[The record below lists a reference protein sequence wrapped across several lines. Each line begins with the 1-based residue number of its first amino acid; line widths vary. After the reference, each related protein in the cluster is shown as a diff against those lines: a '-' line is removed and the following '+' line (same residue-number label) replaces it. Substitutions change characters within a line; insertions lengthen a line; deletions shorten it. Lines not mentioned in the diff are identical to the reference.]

1 LNLIDERR
9 YSELLQR
16 SRNLEDEA
24 AMQKFLELIRDAY
37 DLQHMYFA
45 VLAKNPS
52 SFASAFG
59 TYPEAWRT
67 YYRDH
72 NLFSVDPVFT
82 RSLEQPTMWENL
94 AGLSETEHAVMRER
108 EKHGIG
114 PHGMTIP
121 ITNTN
126 GDVALLSLTGGDV
139 DAQTWF
145 KRAQVLL
152 RELRD
157 IGLILLT
164 AYMES
169 KGAKPAAVEL
179 SQRHL
184 ECIRLLGHG
193 MSVDDIARF
202 QGTTKKTT
210 SNHIREAKARLHAR
224 TNSQLIYNA
233 IQLGFLEV

>member
-1 LNLIDERR
+1 
-9 YSELLQR
+9 
-16 SRNLEDEA
+16 
-24 AMQKFLELIRDAY
+24 MQKFLELIRDAY

-45 VLAKNPS
+45 VLAKGPYN
-52 SFASAFG
+52 FVTAFG
-59 TYPEAWRT
+59 TYPEAWRV

-72 NLFSVDPVFT
+72 SLYSVDPVFT

-94 AGLSETEHAVMRER
+94 VGLSETEAAVMRAR

-126 GDVALLSLTGGDV
+126 GDVALLSLTGGDI
-139 DAQTWF
+139 DSQTWF
-145 KRAQVLL
+145 KRAQILL
-152 RELRD
+152 REIRD
-157 IGLILLT
+157 IGLILLA

-169 KGAKPAAVEL
+169 NGGKPATVEL

-202 QGTTKKTT
+202 QGTSKKST
-210 SNHIREAKARLHAR
+210 SNYINEARTRLRAR

-233 IQLGFLEV
+233 VQLGFLEV

>member
-1 LNLIDERR
+1 
-9 YSELLQR
+9 
-16 SRNLEDEA
+16 
-24 AMQKFLELIRDAY
+24 MQKFLELIRDAY

-45 VLAKNPS
+45 VLAKGPYN
-52 SFASAFG
+52 FASAFG
-59 TYPEAWRT
+59 TYPETWRA

-82 RSLEQPTMWENL
+82 RSLAQPTMWENL
-94 AGLSETEHAVMRER
+94 VGLSDTEAAVMRER
-108 EKHGIG
+108 ERHGIG

-121 ITNTN
+121 IMNTN
-126 GDVALLSLTGGDV
+126 GDVALLSLTGGDL
-139 DAQTWF
+139 DPQAWF

-169 KGAKPAAVEL
+169 NGAKPAAVEL
-179 SQRHL
+179 SQKHL
-184 ECIRLLGHG
+184 DCIRLLGHG
-193 MSVDDIARF
+193 MSIEDIAKF
-202 QGTTKKTT
+202 QGKPKNTT
-210 SNHIREAKARLHAR
+210 SKIIEEAKTRLRAR